1 MSHTATGAGEAGVGL
16 SDTMCHSWH
25 HAADVVPGDK
35 AAVGD
40 LVHCA
45 CRLMIFCLMIRA
57 IMSMNPITATDHP
70 PREIGSPDARE
81 HASLHSRESGSME
94 PVNLTPA

>member
-1 MSHTATGAGEAGVGL
+1 
-16 SDTMCHSWH
+16 
-25 HAADVVPGDK
+25 
-35 AAVGD
+35 
-40 LVHCA
+40 
-45 CRLMIFCLMIRA
+45 
-57 IMSMNPITATDHP
+57 MSMNPITATDHP